1 MNTSQSRSNDSIKI
15 YCDSTLKKQIKN
27 TATLENKTI
36 SDLIRQIIDEYFQ
49 QKVFH
54 QPNADTNSLNKDIS
68 RLELF
73 ITMCFKDLFY
83 ALGKAEAFEDI
94 CKHVYTDKKGAEI
107 HE

>member
-1 MNTSQSRSNDSIKI
+1 MTTERANDSIKI

-27 TATLENKTI
+27 IATLENKTI

-54 QPNADTNSLNKDIS
+54 NPNADISSLNKDIS

-73 ITMCFKDLFY
+73 TTLCFKDLFY
-83 ALGKAEAFEDI
+83 ALGKAETFENI
-94 CKHVYTDKKGAEI
+94 YKHVYTDKKGGEI

>member
-1 MNTSQSRSNDSIKI
+1 MTTGRANDSIKI

-27 TATLENKTI
+27 LATLENKTT
-36 SDLIRQIIDEYFQ
+36 SDLIRQIIAEYFQ
-49 QKVFH
+49 QKTLH
-54 QPNADTNSLNKDIS
+54 RPNADTSSLNKEIS

-94 CKHVYTDKKGAEI
+94 CKHVYIGKKGGEI

>member
-1 MNTSQSRSNDSIKI
+1 MTKGRANASIKI

-27 TATLENKTI
+27 LATLENKTT

-54 QPNADTNSLNKDIS
+54 QPNADTSSLSKDIS

-73 ITMCFKDLFY
+73 ITMCFKVLFY

-94 CKHVYTDKKGAEI
+94 CKHVYTDKKGGKI

>member
-1 MNTSQSRSNDSIKI
+1 M
-15 YCDSTLKKQIKN
+15 
-27 TATLENKTI
+27 ATLENKTT
-36 SDLIRQIIDEYFQ
+36 SDLIRQIIDEYLQ

-54 QPNADTNSLNKDIS
+54 NPNTDTSSLNKDIS

-83 ALGKAEAFEDI
+83 ALGKAEAFENI
-94 CKHVYTDKKGAEI
+94 CKHVYTDKKGGEV

>member
-1 MNTSQSRSNDSIKI
+1 MTTGRANDSIKI

-27 TATLENKTI
+27 IATLENKTT

-54 QPNADTNSLNKDIS
+54 NPNADTSSLNKDIS

-73 ITMCFKDLFY
+73 TTLCFKDLFY
-83 ALGKAEAFEDI
+83 ALGKAEVFEDI
-94 CKHVYTDKKGAEI
+94 CKHVYTDKKGGESY
-107 HE
+107 E